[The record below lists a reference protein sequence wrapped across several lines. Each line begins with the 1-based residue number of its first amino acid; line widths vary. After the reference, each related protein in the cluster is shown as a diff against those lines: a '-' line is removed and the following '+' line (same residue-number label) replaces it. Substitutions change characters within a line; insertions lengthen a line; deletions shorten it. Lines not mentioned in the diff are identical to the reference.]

1 MGIIRR
7 YLCREIMVPFFLTL
21 TVLIFVLLLGNL
33 YKMADMVISRGVRLI
48 DMLSLILAMIP
59 YLLTMA
65 IPMAFFFS
73 LMAGLGRMGADGEVT
88 AMKAL
93 GISPRDFLP
102 PVMLIAVACT
112 CMVLVLEIWLV
123 PHGLKKIQR
132 ITLNILKNKMV
143 LALRPHALSL
153 GIKCLGIYV
162 DDLDQKTGMIK
173 GVVIFDQRQGKRQ
186 HTVTAREGLIIPDQK
201 AGNLFFLLRQGTIHG
216 YEPGKDSYQLTDFKE
231 YKINLDLDALLGQG
245 GKHKRTH
252 NRSLTLGELR
262 QKIHRLESQGK
273 NAAKVRNSLYK
284 RISMSFSCLVFA
296 LIGIPLALE
305 PVRSSG
311 RFRGLVFALVFLL
324 AYYILFSFGQAIGEK
339 GGPLQLPALWLANLV
354 FAALGGFLFWK
365 KQREI
370 ELTGVKKIDLV
381 IRRLSTFMRIG

>member
-1 MGIIRR
+1 MQIIRR
-7 YLCREIMVPFFLTL
+7 YLSQEIMVPFLLTL

-33 YKMADMVISRGVRLI
+33 YKMAEMVIARGVRLT
-48 DMLSLILAMIP
+48 DMLSLILAMVP

-73 LMAGLGRMGADGEVT
+73 LMVGLGRMGSDGEIT

-102 PVMLIAVACT
+102 PVLLMAVFCT
-112 CMVLVLEIWLV
+112 CIVLMLEIWLV
-123 PHGLKKIQR
+123 PQGLKKIQS
-132 ITLNILKNKMV
+132 ITLDILKNKTV

-153 GIKCLGIYV
+153 GIKGLGIYV
-162 DDLDQKTGMIK
+162 DEIDQETGMIK
-173 GVVIFDQRQGKRQ
+173 GVVIFDQREGERQ
-186 HTVTAREGLIIPDQK
+186 YTITAREGLIIPDQEE
-201 AGNLFFLLRQGTIHG
+201 GNLFFLFQQGTIHG
-216 YEPGKDSYQLTDFKE
+216 YEAGKNSYQLTDFKE

-245 GKHKRTH
+245 DKKKRTR

-262 QKIHRLESQGK
+262 QKIQVLENQGK
-273 NAAKVRNSLYK
+273 DASRVRNSLHK

-305 PVRSSG
+305 PARTSG
-311 RFRGLVFALVFLL
+311 RFRGLVFALFLL
-324 AYYILFSFGQAIGEK
+324 LVYYILFSFGQAIGEK
-339 GGPLQLPALWLANLV
+339 GGPLQLPALWLANVV

-365 KQREI
+365 KQQEI
-370 ELTGVKKIDLV
+370 ELTGVKRINLLV
-381 IRRLSTFMRIG
+381 RRLAAFMRIG